1 MALRDAPYAIFPR
14 SEMERRY
21 ARAQALMAERGIDA
35 LLISGEENFKYFAG
49 SSSSIASHYS
59 LTRPQLFILPVT
71 GDPIIYTQYTDT
83 IELSTCVPE
92 IRGYTSVLQFPH
104 DLILAGLRELAGER
118 GRIGAELGQ
127 EQRMGMPVGDYL
139 NLVKALPEAE
149 FIDAADIIIK
159 LRMVKSPLEVDLM
172 RTAAAI
178 TGRARQRLYDTEIT
192 PGMTERET
200 VRALKRL
207 MLEEGADGTSFVH
220 IQGNRPGHENQDPYD
235 RPLERGMVIGMDCG
249 AWYRMYTVDYP
260 RFAVLGSAT
269 AEQRR
274 VHEAVKYVNRQMA
287 DAIRPGLR
295 CSELYRVGANAVRD
309 VDVELDQY
317 HQKPEFRM
325 GHGQGMSVTEPPSVV
340 GDDDTVLEVGMTL
353 STEPGVSGG
362 RGRGGVEYLWEDT
375 HVVTADGHEQLTLE
389 TDELREIPF

>member
-1 MALRDAPYAIFPR
+1 MFPR

-49 SSSSIASHYS
+49 TSSTIASHYS
-59 LTRPQLFILPVT
+59 LTRPQLFILPVK
-71 GDPIIYTQYTDT
+71 GDPIIYTQYVDT
-83 IELSTCVPE
+83 IELSTYVQQ

-104 DLILAGLRELAGER
+104 DLIVAGLKEVVGDR

-127 EQRMGMPVGDYL
+127 EQRMGMPVGAYL
-139 NLVKALPEAE
+139 DLARALPDGE
-149 FIDAADIIIK
+149 FVDAADIIIR
-159 LRMVKSPLEVDLM
+159 LRMVKSPIEVDFM
-172 RTAAAI
+172 RKAAAI
-178 TGRARQRLYDTEIT
+178 TGRARQRLYEEAIT
-192 PGMTERET
+192 PGITERET

-220 IQGNRPGHENQDPYD
+220 IQGNRPGQENQYPYD

-260 RFAVLGSAT
+260 RFAVLGKAT
-269 AEQRR
+269 DEQRR
-274 VHEAVKYVNRQMA
+274 VHEAAKYVSRQMA

-295 CSELYRVGANAVRD
+295 CSELYWVGANAVND
-309 VDVELDQY
+309 VDVELDR
-317 HQKPEFRM
+317 HHKRPEFRM
-325 GHGQGMSVTEPPSVV
+325 GHGQGMGVTEPPSIVS
-340 GDDDTVLEVGMTL
+340 GDETVLETGMTL

-362 RGRGGVEYLWEDT
+362 AARGNVEYLWEDT
-375 HVVTADGHEQLTLE
+375 HVVTDDGHEQLTLE